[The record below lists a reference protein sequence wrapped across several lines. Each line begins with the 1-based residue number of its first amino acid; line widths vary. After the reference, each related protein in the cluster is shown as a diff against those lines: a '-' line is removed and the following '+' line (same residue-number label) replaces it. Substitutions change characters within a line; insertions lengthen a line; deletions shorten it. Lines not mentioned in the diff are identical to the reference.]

1 MNEEIKSI
9 VSADEAEA
17 PKEVTVTLD
26 SEIESDA
33 EDTASR
39 LHEMIKKASE
49 EAKLEKS
56 TAPSPKTARLSYSAY
71 SDMRP
76 SKDSVYAPVGIFS
89 YFGLLIL
96 TAVPVIGFIAAI
108 IFAFAANKLAVKRL
122 STAVIAVK
130 TLFLLA
136 VAVILTVFVF
146 VLGIDPIDCVK
157 STLDFLKD
165 YFITAR

>member
-39 LHEMIKKASE
+39 LHEMIKQASE

-56 TAPSPKTARLSYSAY
+56 AAPSPKTARLSYSAY

-108 IFAFAANKLAVKRL
+108 VFAFAAKKLAFKRL
-122 STAVIAVK
+122 ATAVIAVQ
-130 TLFLLA
+130 TLFLLVTA
-136 VAVILTVFVF
+136 IAIIVAVF
-146 VLGIDPIDCVK
+146 VLGVDPLDCVG

-165 YFITAR
+165 YFTKAR

>member
-9 VSADEAEA
+9 VSEDESKTSTGA
-17 PKEVTVTLD
+17 TVTLD

-39 LHEMIKKASE
+39 LHEMIKQASE

-108 IFAFAANKLAVKRL
+108 IFAFASKKLAVKRFA
-122 STAVIAVK
+122 TAVIAVQ
-130 TLFLLA
+130 TLLLLA
-136 VAVILTVFVF
+136 VAVIISVSVF
-146 VLGIDPIDCVK
+146 VLGINPIDCVK
-157 STLDFLKD
+157 ATFDFLKD
-165 YFITAR
+165 YVIRAR